1 MEYDEEVSILPAF
14 RKLVNLYW
22 IFDRSEAFDLIQSSK
37 SGLSTPQAGN
47 MADLSVLQS
56 RLQAVTIDLDA
67 TNNVQAA
74 DICITRAWMCT
85 LLWRIA
91 TSRGLAPA
99 PTSNDPSTSPSY
111 PIQIAKEFL
120 SEISRLPTAA
130 IESLG
135 PIMVSISIPLLLLDF
150 LKFCRSSKYMESLV
164 RSSIRYLALNLTEGK
179 LHPLKGIPAMSWVS
193 SRVFFLPIVATTT
206 R

>member
-37 SGLSTPQAGN
+37 SGISTPQSGIPI
-47 MADLSVLQS
+47 DLSVLQG

-67 TNNVQAA
+67 TNHVQAA

-91 TSRGLAPA
+91 TSRGLP
-99 PTSNDPSTSPSY
+99 PTSNDPSTSLSY
-111 PIQIAKEFL
+111 PVHIAKEFL
-120 SEISRLPTAA
+120 DEISRLPTAA

-135 PIMVSISIPLLLLDF
+135 PLMVRILLPPYFSI
-150 LKFCRSSKYMESLV
+150 
-164 RSSIRYLALNLTEGK
+164 G
-179 LHPLKGIPAMSWVS
+179 
-193 SRVFFLPIVATTT
+193 
-206 R
+206 

>member
-47 MADLSVLQS
+47 LIDLSVLQS

-91 TSRGLAPA
+91 SSRGLA
-99 PTSNDPSTSPSY
+99 PTSNDPFTSPSY

-135 PIMVSISIPLLLLDF
+135 PIMVSILIPLLLLNS
-150 LKFCRSSKYMESLV
+150 LTFCRSSRYMELLV
-164 RSSIRYLALNLTEGK
+164 QSSIRYLALNLTERK
-179 LHPLKGIPAMSWVS
+179 LHP
-193 SRVFFLPIVATTT
+193 
-206 R
+206 